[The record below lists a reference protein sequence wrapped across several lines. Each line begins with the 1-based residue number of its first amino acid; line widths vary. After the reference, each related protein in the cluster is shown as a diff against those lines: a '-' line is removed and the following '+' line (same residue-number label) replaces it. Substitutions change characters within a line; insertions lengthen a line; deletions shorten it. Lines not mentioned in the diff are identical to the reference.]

1 MALIAMGAPSL
12 VLSRRNCAPRYVLL
26 SRNVVAAIFSAM
38 VALLLVRSRPF
49 PMIFSPLMRL
59 SGHSR
64 SQETKWCSVSH
75 LLISHPASL
84 MTVVAVMTSMPSIR
98 VRSAGHAK
106 QAFAQ
111 IKLRLICVLP
121 LLDLFLPLLFRY
133 RGTVAAFHAMLQIL

>member
-26 SRNVVAAIFSAM
+26 SRSVLAAIFGAM

-64 SQETKWCSVSH
+64 SQETKWSSVSH
-75 LLISHPASL
+75 LLHIPSCFADDRRRSHDID
-84 MTVVAVMTSMPSIR
+84 AVDP
-98 VRSAGHAK
+98 G
-106 QAFAQ
+106 
-111 IKLRLICVLP
+111 
-121 LLDLFLPLLFRY
+121 
-133 RGTVAAFHAMLQIL
+133 